1 MSYEEE
7 ISDLVYLGRRIDNAL
22 TYIKNN
28 EPDLINLF
36 YNTIES
42 PFIDILEN
50 SLDMEKEEYLFDYI
64 DGLLDDLEETFDEI
78 FENKTI

>member
-7 ISDLVYLGRRIDNAL
+7 ISDLAYLGRRIDNAL

-28 EPDLINLF
+28 EPDLINIF

-42 PFIDILEN
+42 PFIDILEG
-50 SLDMEKEEYLFDYI
+50 SLGMEKEEYLFDYI
-64 DGLLDDLEETFDEI
+64 DGLLDDLEETFNKI
-78 FENKTI
+78 FEN

>member
-22 TYIKNN
+22 IYVKNN
-28 EPDLINLF
+28 ESDLINLF

-42 PFIDILEN
+42 PFIDILEG

>member
-42 PFIDILEN
+42 PFIDILEG

-64 DGLLDDLEETFDEI
+64 DGLLDDLESELEEI
-78 FENKTI
+78 FENKTK